1 MSPST
6 SLPKTFSYIR
16 IHGRRGASTMI
27 SSCSLKELEEQKAR
41 ELKEI
46 RQYQASAVEAS
57 LKRKEK
63 ALLELQQ
70 KFQQLRNDFEYNLK
84 LLEERDKELTQYD
97 EVFEQLKNIINN
109 KSAEIS
115 ELHIHID
122 QLTNQ
127 IASFE
132 RDKADLKQHYTE
144 RVAELQRQ
152 TTTFQQQCHANADKE
167 RHHYEQLCN
176 QLQLRLRQCEEESE
190 RIREESGR
198 DLEELLR
205 RKEQDHRIKVDE
217 MVTMVMT
224 KENQVR
230 IYI

>member
-1 MSPST
+1 M
-6 SLPKTFSYIR
+6 KQ
-16 IHGRRGASTMI
+16 
-27 SSCSLKELEEQKAR
+27 QKAR
-41 ELKEI
+41 ELK
-46 RQYQASAVEAS
+46 RS
-57 LKRKEK
+57 R
-63 ALLELQQ
+63 
-70 KFQQLRNDFEYNLK
+70 
-84 LLEERDKELTQYD
+84 ELTQY
-97 EVFEQLKNIINN
+97 ERYLIQLRNIINN

-122 QLTNQ
+122 QLANQ

-144 RVAELQRQ
+144 RVAELQQQ

-217 MVTMVMT
+217 MVTMVMS
-224 KENQVR
+224 KESQVCM
-230 IYI
+230 